1 MARKIL
7 FASLGMAVLLF
18 AMNLSADPVNL
29 LTNPTFSTPALGV
42 VPGTAVTDTVADV
55 ATEPLGGGNTAAAGW
70 HAWGNSTGTITT
82 TLEPSTVPNGAGG
95 SSMLEVN
102 SQGIDSGLFQD
113 FLSTPATSATASAWI
128 FIKSGCVGIGSGNDG
143 DTAIDAQSCTT
154 GSWMQLSAANGRTPV
169 IAFIAYG
176 LSPNTDFLID
186 NAMVS
191 TGSSTGSTVPE
202 PATFALFGLGLL
214 GLALMVH
221 RRQSCA

>member
-1 MARKIL
+1 MTRKVL

-18 AMNLSADPVNL
+18 AINLAADPVNL
-29 LTNPTFSTPALGV
+29 LTNGGFETAASGV
-42 VPGTAVTDTVADV
+42 SAGTAVTDSLNGA
-55 ATEPLGGGNTAAAGW
+55 LGTTAAADW
-70 HAWGNSTGTITT
+70 NVYGNVQASGLPFTITT

-95 SSMLEVN
+95 TNMLEVN
-102 SQGIDSGLFQD
+102 TQGIDSGLVQD
-113 FLSTPATSATASAWI
+113 FLNTPATSATASAWI

-143 DTAIDAQSCTT
+143 DTGIDTSSCST
-154 GSWMQLSAANGRTPV
+154 GSWMQLSAANGSTPV
-169 IAFIAYG
+169 TAFIAYG
-176 LSPNTDFLID
+176 LSPNTDFLVD

-221 RRQSCA
+221 RRQRCA